1 VASVLQAARSAIRKV
16 SSSPSLATLSM
27 SISSDGPALE
37 SMLDGSS
44 AASAS
49 LFATRTDALAD
60 IMDGCDRPPTAS
72 MDGLKG
78 RALAKARSLRASEQ
92 SRQAY
97 LSSLTSISSLS
108 PPGGGVSPLHTRA
121 SLNPNPT
128 LYGSHGVVSVGPGMV
143 ECLQLPRRYLCEVLL
158 QFPAALLALDKYVRE
173 YRLSVQS
180 VRALWDDSGLRR
192 EPHCLASLYVHTV
205 VARADGIFSAMREPA
220 TQSQSARA
228 GGGSARSSASG
239 ASVGGGGGGSGS
251 GRNSLTGSPLSRV
264 LPLPQSM
271 LEGRS
276 ALLEPSVT
284 AILSESSSLSE
295 WSAGGRLGAGGGGRR
310 LGAVEV
316 SPPKPPPSRGLPTAD
331 GSGTARA
338 WIATARRYEQRHP
351 SVRDVR
357 MRSLSPAQRSSVT
370 WPAAPSPV

>member
-1 VASVLQAARSAIRKV
+1 
-16 SSSPSLATLSM
+16 M
-27 SISSDGPALE
+27 
-37 SMLDGSS
+37 
-44 AASAS
+44 
-49 LFATRTDALAD
+49 
-60 IMDGCDRPPTAS
+60 
-72 MDGLKG
+72 
-78 RALAKARSLRASEQ
+78 
-92 SRQAY
+92 
-97 LSSLTSISSLS
+97 
-108 PPGGGVSPLHTRA
+108 
-121 SLNPNPT
+121 
-128 LYGSHGVVSVGPGMV
+128 
-143 ECLQLPRRYLCEVLL
+143 
-158 QFPAALLALDKYVRE
+158 RE

-192 EPHCLASLYVHTV
+192 EPHCLASLCVHTV
-205 VARADGIFSAMREPA
+205 VARVDGIFSAMREPA

-239 ASVGGGGGGSGS
+239 ASVGGGGGSGS
-251 GRNSLTGSPLSRV
+251 GRNNLTGSPLSRV

-284 AILSESSSLSE
+284 AILSESSSSLSE
-295 WSAGGRLGAGGGGRR
+295 WSGGRLGAGGGGRR

-316 SPPKPPPSRGLPTAD
+316 SPRKPPPSRGLPTAD

-357 MRSLSPAQRSSVT
+357 MWSLSPAQRSSVT